1 MSHKGNCPDL
11 IARVGHRVHVMAVR
25 APRKNIDIMIPC
37 LCLGALAMLTGSL
50 AALGKP
56 DITFILGARQLC
68 QRRPVSLFRSTFL
81 ERHARD

>member
-1 MSHKGNCPDL
+1 MAL
-11 IARVGHRVHVMAVR
+11 GHRVHVMAVR

-68 QRRPVSLFRSTFL
+68 QRSPDTFPL
-81 ERHARD
+81 HFSRATRARLTDD

>member
-1 MSHKGNCPDL
+1 MAL
-11 IARVGHRVHVMAVR
+11 GHRVHVMAVR
-25 APRKNIDIMIPC
+25 APRKNIMIPC
-37 LCLGALAMLTGSL
+37 LCLGALAMLTGSV

-81 ERHARD
+81 ERD